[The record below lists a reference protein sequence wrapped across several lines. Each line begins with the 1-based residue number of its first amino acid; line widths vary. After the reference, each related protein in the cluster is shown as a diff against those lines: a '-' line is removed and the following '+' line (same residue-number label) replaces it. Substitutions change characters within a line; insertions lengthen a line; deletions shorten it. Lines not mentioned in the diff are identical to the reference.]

1 MAGETLT
8 PRHMIERLIAFD
20 TTSFK
25 SNLALIDFVAD
36 YLAGHG
42 VASRRTYDEAGE
54 KANLYASLGPEAAG
68 GVVLSGHTDVVPVA
82 GQPWDSDPF
91 SVVEQDGLLYG
102 RGTSD
107 MKSFLAVAL
116 ARVPEM
122 LAAGLKVPLHL
133 ALSYDEEV
141 GCFGAEGMIADIKAN
156 LPQPRIVIIGEPT
169 SMKLVNTH
177 KGDAG
182 FETRI
187 TGKAAHSSQPH
198 RAANAIMAAAEL
210 IGFLMRVAGEK
221 REGGPRDERFEPP
234 HTTLNVGTIEGG
246 NALNIVP
253 RHASFTWEF
262 RTVPADDGAEI
273 LARFNRFAAEEVLP
287 RLRETASEAAIE
299 TETLAWVPALVPEA
313 DSAAEALVRLLTG
326 ANRADA
332 VSYATEGGLF
342 QEAGFST
349 VICGPG
355 SIDQAHQPN
364 EFIALSQVEACDDF
378 IGKVIDWAATP

>member
-1 MAGETLT
+1 MAGETFT
-8 PRHMIERLIAFD
+8 PRQMIERLIAFD
-20 TTSFK
+20 TTSFE
-25 SNLALIDFVAD
+25 SNLALIDFIED

-42 VASRRTYDEAGE
+42 VASRRTYDDAGE

-91 SVVEQDGLLYG
+91 SVVERDGLLYG

-141 GCFGAEGMIADIKAN
+141 GCFGAERMIADIKAN

-169 SMKLVNTH
+169 SMKLVNAH
-177 KGDAG
+177 KGDGG

-187 TGKAAHSSQPH
+187 TGKEAHSSQPH
-198 RAANAIMAAAEL
+198 RAANAIMAAAKL
-210 IGFLMRVAGEK
+210 IGFLMRVAEEK
-221 REGGPRDERFEPP
+221 RECGPRDERFEPP

-262 RTVPADDGAEI
+262 RTVPEDDGAEI

-287 RLRETASEAAIE
+287 RLRETAPEAAIE
-299 TETLAWVPALVPEA
+299 TETLAWVPALVPEE
-313 DSAAEALVRLLTG
+313 DSPAEALDTPPDRGQPGRRGLLRHRGRAVPGGRLLHRDL
-326 ANRADA
+326 RARLDRPSPPA
-332 VSYATEGGLF
+332 QRVHRPEPGRGL
-342 QEAGFST
+342 
-349 VICGPG
+349 
-355 SIDQAHQPN
+355 
-364 EFIALSQVEACDDF
+364 
-378 IGKVIDWAATP
+378 